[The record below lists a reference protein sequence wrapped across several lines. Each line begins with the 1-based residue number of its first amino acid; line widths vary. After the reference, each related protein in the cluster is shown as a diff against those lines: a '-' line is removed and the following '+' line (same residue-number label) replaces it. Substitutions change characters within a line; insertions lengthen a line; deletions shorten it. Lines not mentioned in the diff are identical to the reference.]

1 MVMLKLMVHHLQTL
15 VSGNTVVWA
24 KLAVLL
30 SM

>member
-24 KLAVLL
+24 KLWSLVTL
-30 SM
+30 